1 MPSRCQKLA
10 QLSWA
15 ERGLLLLACLMLLF
29 TILALRL
36 VGFRRWHAVL
46 ARWGPIRGLP
56 SDQEADPLL
65 RQACATVRRMTAVAA
80 LGAYRVNCLE
90 RSLVLWW
97 LLGRLGIESDLR
109 IGVQRDGDRL
119 AAHAW
124 VESGGLVLHEADDVR
139 ERFATF
145 DHAIL
150 PLGPRRR

>member
-10 QLSWA
+10 QLSRA

-29 TILALRL
+29 TILGLRL

-46 ARWGPIRGLP
+46 ARSGPTRGP
-56 SDQEADPLL
+56 ASDQEADLLL
-65 RQACATVRRMTAVAA
+65 RQACATVRRGIGVAA
-80 LGAYRVNCLE
+80 LGGYRVNCLE

-97 LLGRLGIESDLR
+97 LLGRLGVEGDLR
-109 IGVQRDGDRL
+109 IGVHRDGDRL

-124 VESGGLVLHEADDVR
+124 VERGGLVLHEADDVR

-145 DHAIL
+145 DQAIL